1 MCLSPFGLLVW
12 VKLVRSVNVGQ
23 SVILP
28 DFSLTHGAKIRE
40 HILPPS
46 LTSLLWC
53 LLGYV
58 SINVTLE
65 MAALE
70 ATFALGC
77 HYISVFNEIS
87 DTDGIR

>member
-46 LTSLLWC
+46 LTSLLLC

-65 MAALE
+65 MAVLKSS
-70 ATFALGC
+70 FFFSC
-77 HYISVFNEIS
+77 HYICIFNKIC